1 MIDLQDNKEPG
12 MTTLEA
18 AMIVIGCIAFAF
30 AAVWALEKGLI
41 VV

>member
-12 MTTLEA
+12 MTKLEA
-18 AMIVIGCIAFAF
+18 VLIAIGCIAFAF
-30 AAVWALEKGLI
+30 AAVVALEKGWI